1 MNKNIGKI
9 FKEIPG
15 SKSQAF
21 QESFVQNVLNF
32 KNGGYFLEI
41 GAADGVE
48 ASNTLLLERQFL
60 WKGISVEFDP
70 DLHEKFS
77 KFREATCVCE
87 DATVWDS
94 EKYLNSLF
102 FPKRID
108 YLQIDI
114 DPAEQSLKALRNLA
128 LKSYRFS
135 TITFEHDYYVN
146 KNPDVRDT
154 SREIL
159 SSLGYHLF
167 FAGVETRG
175 RNFEDWWID
184 PQVAE
189 LRRFEDFHFQ
199 DTEAEDLF
207 QKSII
212 D

>member
-1 MNKNIGKI
+1 MNKKSGKI

-15 SKSQAF
+15 SRSQAF

-32 KNGGYFLEI
+32 KIGGYFLEI

-48 ASNTLLLERQFL
+48 ASNTLLLEQHFR
-60 WKGISVEFDP
+60 WNGISVEFDP
-70 DLHEKFS
+70 ELHEKFL

-94 EKYLNSLF
+94 EKYLNSLI

-114 DPAEQSLKALRNLA
+114 DPAEQSLQALRNLA

-146 KNPDVRDT
+146 QSPDVRDT

-189 LRRFEDFHFQ
+189 LRKYKDYHFEDI
-199 DTEAEDLF
+199 EAEELF
-207 QKSII
+207 QRI
-212 D
+212 DS